1 MSMGRGMDEGMVYT
15 AIKWITNCV
24 AHAPTL
30 AHGTLLQVMWQPG
43 WEESLGDNG

>member
-1 MSMGRGMDEGMVYT
+1 MGRGMDEGMVYT

-30 AHGTLLQVMWQPG
+30 AHGTLLKVMWQPG